1 MINFSQVFEGWRN
14 KLIPP
19 SQLKELIRQTGDQR
33 MKICSECPHH
43 SKNHKTRRPD
53 DHCVYCGC
61 TLSAK
66 TKCLSC
72 KCPIN
77 KWLEVATQEEDEKI
91 QNIADGKEEKGS

>member
-1 MINFSQVFEGWRN
+1 MNLNQIYEGWRN

-19 SQLKELIRQTGDQR
+19 AAIKDIIQQSGEER
-33 MKICSECPHH
+33 MNICNSCPHH
-43 SKNHKTRRPD
+43 SKNHKGVRPD
-53 DHCVYCGC
+53 AHCTYCGC

-77 KWLEVATQEEDEKI
+77 KWLSVLTEKQEEDIKAQDNEGEK
-91 QNIADGKEEKGS
+91 